1 MTNGEY
7 KKDEVLGV
15 RFNLLTLKEA
25 EVIVERLL
33 SDSQKHYIV
42 TPNPEFVVDC
52 QQDSGFLEIINN
64 ADLAIPD
71 GVGLIFAWRLQGF
84 FYSHSFLIR
93 LLQLI
98 CNVTRLTTAII
109 FNLPESPVRSRLS
122 GSDLFIELCKL
133 AAQRKY
139 RVFFLG
145 GQEGVAERTATY
157 LESRFPGLN
166 IVGTYAGDGN
176 SSGDLQTRSAIGN
189 QEADLLFVAYGHP
202 RQEKWIW
209 RNLPK
214 LNVKV
219 AMGVGGAFDFYSGD
233 HPLVKRA
240 PAFLRSL
247 GLEWFWRLILEPRK
261 RFPRII
267 KAVVFFPALVY
278 REILFRRNY

>member
-1 MTNGEY
+1 MTNWEH
-7 KKDEVLGV
+7 KKVEVLGV
-15 RFNLLTLKEA
+15 TFNLISLKEA
-25 EVIVERLL
+25 EAAVERLIG
-33 SDSQKHYIV
+33 DSQRHYIV

-52 QQDSGFLEIINN
+52 QRDREFMEIVNK
-64 ADLAIPD
+64 ADLSVPD

-84 FYSHSFLIR
+84 FYSHYFPIR
-93 LLQLI
+93 LLQLVI
-98 CNVTRLTTAII
+98 NVIRLIAAIL
-109 FNLPESPVRSRLS
+109 FHLPESPVYSRLS

-139 RVFFLG
+139 RLFFLG
-145 GQEGVAERTATY
+145 GQEGVARQTAIY

-166 IVGTYAGDGN
+166 IVGTYAGNAN
-176 SSGDLQTRSAIGN
+176 SSGDLLTLSAIGN
-189 QEADLLFVAYGHP
+189 QDIDLLFVAYGHP

-214 LNVKV
+214 LNVKL

-233 HPLVKRA
+233 SPLIKRA

-247 GLEWFWRLILEPRK
+247 GLEWLWRLVLEPRK

-267 KAVVFFPALVY
+267 KAVVHFPLLVC
-278 REILFRRNY
+278 REILFRRNS